1 MHGGNIGVTSQGLD
15 QGSCFYFETPIVEV
29 SMETSPNTS
38 ESNTLLALNRNN
50 LNRTSEQET
59 RSVEF
64 TQEASNI
71 VDLTEKNALSKPL
84 VLVVEDNKVCAK
96 LMVKALHKFNV
107 DAECN
112 YDGKEALDTIKEDVS
127 KYVMI
132 LMDNRM
138 PVMTGMDAT
147 EKIRRLGYKN
157 PIIGVTGDV
166 LDEDINKFMEKGS
179 NEVLGKPVNNEDLQ
193 NLLIRYK
200 IIPHGDADSFQ

>member
-96 LMVKALHKFNV
+96 LMVKALHKF
-107 DAECN
+107 
-112 YDGKEALDTIKEDVS
+112 KKP
-127 KYVMI
+127 K
-132 LMDNRM
+132 R
-138 PVMTGMDAT
+138 
-147 EKIRRLGYKN
+147 
-157 PIIGVTGDV
+157 IIT
-166 LDEDINKFMEKGS
+166 NCTS
-179 NEVLGKPVNNEDLQ
+179 
-193 NLLIRYK
+193 
-200 IIPHGDADSFQ
+200 